1 MITNDKPDALL
12 MFSIYSLPDNKE
24 KRNKL
29 LQLFVDNNV
38 EVHFVNEN
46 LILKDI
52 NDLEKIKKVRKFT
65 ENNTSPIEQISE
77 ILNLI

>member
-1 MITNDKPDALL
+1 

-29 LQLFVDNNV
+29 LQLFVNNNV

-52 NDLEKIKKVRKFT
+52 KDLEKIKKVRKFT

-77 ILNLI
+77 ILNLT